1 MGQPTRR
8 EIVEYVLLINERYTN
23 LGPLHTRAKSRDH
36 EIVRAQ
42 KKSVQRLSQDTSKI
56 M

>member
-1 MGQPTRR
+1 MT
-8 EIVEYVLLINERYTN
+8 LNTINVVVVDKGVSFAANHED

-42 KKSVQRLSQDTSKI
+42 QSVQRPFQDTSKI